1 MSPPS
6 QMQIREDWKNK
17 TMELTWFNK
26 WGGKTDPFI
35 YLCNFKRA
43 EKLVE
48 LIFY

>member
-1 MSPPS
+1 
-6 QMQIREDWKNK
+6 MQIREDWKNK

-26 WGGKTDPFI
+26 WGGYKTDPFI

-48 LIFY
+48 LIFTSHYH